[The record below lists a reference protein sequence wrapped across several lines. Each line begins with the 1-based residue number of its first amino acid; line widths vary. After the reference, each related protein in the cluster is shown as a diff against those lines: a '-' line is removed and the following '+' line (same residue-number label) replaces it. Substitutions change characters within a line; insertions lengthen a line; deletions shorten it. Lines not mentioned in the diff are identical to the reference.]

1 MKPFTAIPTR
11 SSGKNSAFFGATMLM
26 AALTMPASVFPQTL
40 APVDLL
46 STANFAILAGSTI
59 ANIPTSV
66 ITGDVGVSP
75 SAGSFIA
82 GFGLTEVTGTIYA
95 VDASYP
101 TAGVAV
107 IDPARLT
114 AAKGD
119 LTIAY
124 NDAAGRTPV
133 PAGDFLNP
141 GAGNLGGLTLV
152 PGLYKFTGAALLS
165 GSDLVL
171 TGSANDV
178 WIFQVGSE
186 FTVEE
191 GMHVVLAGEAQAGN
205 IFWQVGTSATLGVGS
220 VMQGTIMADQSI
232 TLASGATLNGRA
244 LTSIAAVT
252 LANAAVTRPPLDP
265 NANPTAVGRATWG
278 GIKEEGLSR

>member
-1 MKPFTAIPTR
+1 MKMYTSISRWFPGNNLGFC
-11 SSGKNSAFFGATMLM
+11 G
-26 AALTMPASVFPQTL
+26 AALLLAALAMPATSFAQPQ
-40 APVDLL
+40 ASVDLL
-46 STANFAILAGSTI
+46 STANFAILAGSTV

-107 IDPARLT
+107 VDPTRLT
-114 AAKGD
+114 AAQSD

-133 PAGDFLNP
+133 PSGDFLNP

-171 TGSANDV
+171 TGGADEV
-178 WIFQVGSE
+178 WIFQIGSE
-186 FTVEE
+186 LTIED
-191 GMHVVLAGEAQAGN
+191 GIHVVLAGEAQAAN
-205 IFWQVGTSATLGVGS
+205 IFWQVGTSATVGVGA
-220 VMQGTIMADQSI
+220 VMQGNIMADQSI
-232 TLASGATLNGRA
+232 TLANGATLNGRA
-244 LTSIAAVT
+244 LASIAAVT
-252 LANAAVTRPPLDP
+252 LANAVVTRPPLD
-265 NANPTAVGRATWG
+265 NGNPTPVAGTSWGEMKEAVLTR
-278 GIKEEGLSR
+278 